1 MISTFIYSNDII
13 ESSLY
18 YYDEDFL
25 FYYVCKKLKENG
37 PSSIYEIKKWII
49 DRAKI
54 SNINNSKFCNFIS
67 KFKQSGNY
75 YYLFDSEIFCLD
87 LTKQFESDLFLM
99 CWDNKDDLYKSLCSF
114 IGQTPFNISRA
125 LPYLL
130 TIHKIEFNYDD
141 DFYSSCYFNTLKSFN
156 NNYLKIDSA
165 VSNIADCYQNFTLDF
180 IFADKFLLD
189 IFFANGINTVKD
201 LSELSVESLMVIF
214 SINLKENVKLLSQL
228 STNFSITY
236 KNKVLDLYNSLNDR
250 QKEIL
255 NLRNGFIDGKKYV
268 LEEIGAKLDLTRE
281 RVRQI
286 ETKATEKLC
295 KDSKYL
301 INTFVGLYFS
311 IIKSG
316 QKYIT
321 KNRID
326 EYIND
331 SFISN
336 ILLFI
341 LSNSEEAIKYNTDL
355 EIMYNSNVT
364 SINEIVD
371 KIVDTHGDIIIQ
383 DDYNCLDEFEKKIV
397 KQKYRPVIDDTIFL
411 LRGIPERRLM
421 VTIIE
426 DLFPHG
432 YHISDEKSFEKAK
445 NEYVKRYKVWN
456 DNIDSRIV
464 ATYLERDDFCQCDKG
479 TYISRSLAVK
489 IPSSLLDRIINYI
502 TINQPSVFYESVFTH
517 FKNELIPLG
526 VSNYYYLKGIID
538 PYLPDEFNTKRNYI
552 QTGAIKISSSESIIQ
567 FMQSFN
573 TYFTLDDLKNKFEG
587 VKDYTLYNILYYELD
602 NGLVWVSSKKFIYL
616 NKIGIRDTE
625 KKKFN
630 EFIRSLYMSL
640 NTKVLSARKIYSRLA
655 FTNRELLNK
664 LNIVNDQFS
673 LFSLIRAL
681 YKDEFYYNRPIIAID
696 EESCNSQEILIRDY
710 VSKLEKFNLNIV
722 KNYISKLSLRGLYS
736 YLDFMEDMSD
746 EFVQIN
752 IDTMIKKELLGFIEI
767 KKKEFIDLF
776 DLIFAKFEFVDTR
789 TFNGYAM
796 LPSLEY
802 KWNKYLLVGVI
813 RSFFLNQFEIQ
824 NTDNMYNQTDFIIKK
839 II

>member
-1 MISTFIYSNDII
+1 MISDFIYSNDITD
-13 ESSLY
+13 SSLY
-18 YYDEDFL
+18 SYDEDFL
-25 FYYVCKKLKENG
+25 FYYVCKKLNENG
-37 PSSIYEIKKWII
+37 PSSIYEIKKWITE
-49 DRAKI
+49 RAKI
-54 SNINNSKFCNFIS
+54 SNINNSRFNHFIS
-67 KFKQSGNY
+67 KLKPSGDG
-75 YYLFDSEIFCLD
+75 YYLFEKEISCLE
-87 LTKQFESDLFLM
+87 LTKQFESNLFFM
-99 CWDNKDDLYKSLCSF
+99 CWDKKDDLYKSLCSF
-114 IGQTPFNISRA
+114 IGQRQFNISRA

-130 TIHKIEFNYDD
+130 AIHKIEYNYDD
-141 DFYSSCYFNTLKSFN
+141 EFYSSCYFNALQNYNS
-156 NNYLKIDSA
+156 NYLKIDSS

-180 IFADKFLLD
+180 IFADKFLSD

-214 SINLKENVKLLSQL
+214 SVNLDENIKLLSQL
-228 STNFSITY
+228 STNFSFTY
-236 KNKVLDLYNSLNDR
+236 KKKVMDLYNSLDDR

-255 NLRNGFIDGKKYV
+255 DLRNGFVDGKKYV
-268 LEEIGAKLDLTRE
+268 LEEIGAKLNLTRE

-286 ETKATEKLC
+286 ETRATEKLC

-301 INTFVGLYFS
+301 IITFAGLYFS

-326 EYIND
+326 EYVND
-331 SFISN
+331 SLISN
-336 ILLFI
+336 ILLFV
-341 LSNSEEAIKYNTDL
+341 LSYSEGIIKYDTDL

-364 SINEIVD
+364 SINEIVEE
-371 KIVDTHGDIIIQ
+371 IVDAYGEIIIQ
-383 DDYNCLDEFEKKIV
+383 DDFNCLDEFEKKIV
-397 KQKYRPVIDDTIFL
+397 KQKYRAVVDDTVYL
-411 LRGIPERRLM
+411 LRGIPERKLM

-432 YHISDEKSFEKAK
+432 YHISDEKSFEEAK
-445 NEYVKRYKVWN
+445 NEYVRRYKVWN

-464 ATYLERDDFCQCDKG
+464 ATYLERDNFCQCDKG
-479 TYISRSLAVK
+479 TYISRSLGVK

-502 TINQPSVFYESVFTH
+502 TINQPSVFYESIYTH
-517 FKNELIPLG
+517 FKTELMPLG
-526 VSNYYYLKGIID
+526 VNNYYYLKGIID
-538 PYLPDEFNTKRNYI
+538 PNLPDEFHTKRNYI
-552 QTGAIKISSSESIIQ
+552 QTGTVKISSSESIIQ

-573 TYFTLDDLKNKFEG
+573 TYFTLDDLKNRFEG
-587 VKDYTLYNILYYELD
+587 VKDYTLYNMLYYELD

-616 NKIGIRDTE
+616 NKSGIGDAE
-625 KKKFN
+625 KTKLN
-630 EFIRSLYMSL
+630 EFIRDLYKSL
-640 NTKVLSARKIYSRLA
+640 NTKVLSSRKIYSRLA

-696 EESCNSQEILIRDY
+696 EKSCNSQDILIRDY
-710 VSKLEKFNLNIV
+710 ASKLEKFNLNII
-722 KNYISKLSLRGLYS
+722 KNYISRLQLRGLYS

-752 IDTMIKKELLGFIEI
+752 MDTMVKKELLCFDEV
-767 KKKEFIDLF
+767 KRKEFIDLF
-776 DLIFAKFEFVDTR
+776 DLIFAKFEYVDTR

-796 LPSLEY
+796 LPNLEY
-802 KWNKYLLVGVI
+802 KWNKYLLAGVI
-813 RSFFLNQFEIQ
+813 RTFFSNQFEIQ
-824 NTDNMYNQTDFIIKK
+824 NTDNMYNQADFIIKK

>member
-25 FYYVCKKLKENG
+25 FYYVCKKLKEKG
-37 PSSIYEIKKWII
+37 PSTIYELKKWII

-54 SNINNSKFCNFIS
+54 SNINNSKFRNFIS

-75 YYLFDSEIFCLD
+75 YYLSEGEISCLE
-87 LTKQFESDLFLM
+87 LTKQFESDLFFM
-99 CWDNKDDLYKSLCSF
+99 CFDNKDDLYKSLCSF
-114 IGQTPFNISRA
+114 IGQTPFNISRV

-130 TIHKIEFNYDD
+130 TIHKIKFNYDD
-141 DFYSSCYFNTLKSFN
+141 DFYFSCYFNTLQSFN

-214 SINLKENVKLLSQL
+214 SVNLKENIKLLSQL
-228 STNFSITY
+228 SMNFSITY

-250 QKEIL
+250 EKEIL
-255 NLRNGFIDGKKYV
+255 NLRKAFIDGKKYV
-268 LEEIGAKLDLTRE
+268 LEEIGTKLDLTRE

-286 ETKATEKLC
+286 EAKATEKLC
-295 KDSKYL
+295 KDNKYL
-301 INTFVGLYFS
+301 INTFAGLYFS

-341 LSNSEEAIKYNTDL
+341 LSNSEGAIKYDTDL

-371 KIVDTHGDIIIQ
+371 EIVDAYGDIIIQ

-397 KQKYRPVIDDTIFL
+397 KQKYRPVIDDTVFL

-432 YHISDEKSFEKAK
+432 YHISDEKSFEEAK

-479 TYISRSLAVK
+479 TYISRNLAVK

-526 VSNYYYLKGIID
+526 INNYYYLKGIID

-573 TYFTLDDLKNKFEG
+573 TYFTLDDLRYKFEG
-587 VKDYTLYNILYYELD
+587 VKDYTLYNMLYYELD

-616 NKIGIRDTE
+616 NKIGIGDTE
-625 KKKFN
+625 KKKFY
-630 EFIRSLYMSL
+630 EFIRNLYMSL

-681 YKDEFYYNRPIIAID
+681 YRDEFYYNRPIIAID

-776 DLIFAKFEFVDTR
+776 DLIFTKFEFVDTR

-839 II
+839 IR

>member
-1 MISTFIYSNDII
+1 MISDFIYSNDII
-13 ESSLY
+13 DSSLY

-37 PSSIYEIKKWII
+37 PSTIDELKKWII

-54 SNINNSKFCNFIS
+54 SNINNSKFGNFIS
-67 KFKQSGNY
+67 RFKQSGNY
-75 YYLFDSEIFCLD
+75 YYLFESEISCLE
-87 LTKQFESDLFLM
+87 LTKQFESDLFFM
-99 CWDNKDDLYKSLCSF
+99 CWDKKDDLYKSLCSF

-141 DFYSSCYFNTLKSFN
+141 NFYSSCYFNTLQGFN

-165 VSNIADCYQNFTLDF
+165 VSIIADCYQNFTLDF

-201 LSELSVESLMVIF
+201 LSELSVESLMIIF
-214 SINLKENVKLLSQL
+214 STNLDENIKLLYQL
-228 STNFSITY
+228 SINFSITY
-236 KNKVLDLYNSLNDR
+236 KNKVSDLYNRLDDR
-250 QKEIL
+250 QKQIL
-255 NLRNGFIDGKKYV
+255 NLRNGFTDRKKYV
-268 LEEIGAKLDLTRE
+268 LEEIGNKLNLTRE

-286 ETKATEKLC
+286 ESKAIEKLC
-295 KDSKYL
+295 KDNKYL
-301 INTFVGLYFS
+301 IITFAGLYFS

-341 LSNSEEAIKYNTDL
+341 LSYSDGLIKYDTNL
-355 EIMYNSNVT
+355 EVMYNSNVT
-364 SINEIVD
+364 SINEIID
-371 KIVDTHGDIIIQ
+371 EIVDAYGEIIIQ
-383 DDYNCLDEFEKKIV
+383 DDYSCLDEFEKKIV
-397 KQKYRPVIDDTIFL
+397 KQKYRPVLNEMVYL
-411 LRGIPERRLM
+411 LRGVPERRLM
-421 VTIIE
+421 VSIIE
-426 DLFPHG
+426 DLFPNG
-432 YHISDEKSFEKAK
+432 YHISDENSFEKAK
-445 NEYVKRYKVWN
+445 NEYVKRYRAWN
-456 DNIDSRIV
+456 KNIDLRIV
-464 ATYLERDDFCQCDKG
+464 STYLDRDDFCQCDKG
-479 TYISRSLAVK
+479 TYVSRKLAAK

-502 TINQPSVFYESVFTH
+502 TINQPSVFYESIFTH
-517 FKNELIPLG
+517 FQDELRALDIN
-526 VSNYYYLKGIID
+526 NYYYLKGIID

-587 VKDYTLYNILYYELD
+587 VKDYVLYNMLYYELD

-616 NKIGIRDTE
+616 DKIGIGEAE

-630 EFIRSLYMSL
+630 EFIHGLYISL

-664 LNIVNDQFS
+664 LNIVVDQFS

-696 EESCNSQEILIRDY
+696 EENCNSQEILIRDY
-710 VSKLEKFNLNIV
+710 VSKLERFNLNIV

-752 IDTMIKKELLGFIEI
+752 IDTMVKKELLGFIEI

-776 DLIFAKFEFVDTR
+776 DLIFAKFEYVDTR